1 MSAPSPSLSAAT
13 PPPALVKLIPL
24 ALSALVLAGGSEY
37 GAAVEREVNGLFGAN
52 VLGVSLVDKQA
63 QTIWRAIT
71 LPGVAGAQPCLLV
84 NAGLALALGRGPIS
98 AGAGR
103 YAVVHDS
110 RSDHP
115 GRLLH
120 AALS

>member
-52 VLGVSLVDKQA
+52 VLGVSLVDKQE
-63 QTIWRAIT
+63 QTIWQAIT
-71 LPGVAGAQPCLLV
+71 LAGVAGAQPCLPV
-84 NAGLALALGRGPIS
+84 NAGLALGRGSIS
-98 AGAGR
+98 AGAVR
-103 YAVVHDS
+103 YAVVRDC